1 MLIGE
6 RFSDFLF
13 SIHYFFLRQEREI
26 HGPRMSGRY
35 KVKQPIASKTL
46 NRRFAFYLK
55 IHVNIASYSRSTCKN
70 SMAMFYIVQEAN
82 TTSKK
87 ICPICAVLYQRP
99 STPYHVPRAGQTQ
112 LEKHG

>member
-1 MLIGE
+1 MWSKSMLIGE

-46 NRRFAFYLK
+46 N
-55 IHVNIASYSRSTCKN
+55 
-70 SMAMFYIVQEAN
+70 
-82 TTSKK
+82 
-87 ICPICAVLYQRP
+87 
-99 STPYHVPRAGQTQ
+99 
-112 LEKHG
+112 